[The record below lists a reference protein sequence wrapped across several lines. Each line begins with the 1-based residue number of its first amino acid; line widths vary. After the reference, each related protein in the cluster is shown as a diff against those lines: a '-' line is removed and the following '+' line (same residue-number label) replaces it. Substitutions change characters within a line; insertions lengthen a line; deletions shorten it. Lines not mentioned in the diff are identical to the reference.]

1 MQEGKPGMIKTR
13 YKQFSSINITNLVDV
28 TLVLLVIFMLTSPVM
43 QRSTDVSPPSSDE
56 GRILSNLDPS
66 ESLVVEID
74 AYGNLSVS
82 GEAVLMEDLSALA
95 EAAYTSGRSEA
106 FVRADRDVRYEAV
119 ANALTKLGSG
129 GYLSIGLIQE
139 STGNNSEIH

>member
-1 MQEGKPGMIKTR
+1 MQKGKPEMIKTR
-13 YKQFSSINITNLVDV
+13 YRQFSAINVTNLVDV

-43 QRSTDVSPPSSDE
+43 QRSADVLPPSSDE

-66 ESLVVEID
+66 ESLVIEID

-82 GEAVLMEDLSALA
+82 GETVLMEDLRLLA
-95 EAAYTSGRSEA
+95 EAAYSSGRSEA
-106 FVRADRDVRYEAV
+106 FVRADRDVRYEVV

-129 GYLSIGLIQE
+129 GYLSVGLIQE
-139 STGNNSEIH
+139 SMGNSNEIH

>member
-1 MQEGKPGMIKTR
+1 
-13 YKQFSSINITNLVDV
+13 
-28 TLVLLVIFMLTSPVM
+28 MLTSPVM
-43 QRSTDVSPPSSDE
+43 QRSADVSPPSSEE

-95 EAAYTSGRSEA
+95 EGAYATGRSEA
-106 FVRADRDVRYEAV
+106 FVRADRDVRYEVV

-129 GYLSIGLIQE
+129 GYLNIGLIQE

>member
-1 MQEGKPGMIKTR
+1 MIKTR
-13 YKQFSSINITNLVDV
+13 YRQFSSINVTNLVDV

-43 QRSTDVSPPSSDE
+43 QRSADVSPPSSNE
-56 GRILSNLDPS
+56 GRIVNNLDPS

-82 GEAVLMEDLSALA
+82 GETVLMDNLRALA
-95 EAAYTSGRSEA
+95 EAAYSSGRSEA
-106 FVRADRDVRYEAV
+106 FVRADRDVRYEVV

-129 GYLSIGLIQE
+129 GYLNVGLIQE
-139 STGNNSEIH
+139 SAGNSSEIH

>member
-1 MQEGKPGMIKTR
+1 MIKTR
-13 YKQFSSINITNLVDV
+13 YKQFSAINVTNLVDV

-43 QRSTDVSPPSSDE
+43 QRSADVLPPSSNE

-82 GEAVLMEDLSALA
+82 GETILMENLGVLA
-95 EAAYTSGRSEA
+95 EAAYSSGRSEA
-106 FVRADRDVRYEAV
+106 FVRADRDVRYEVV
-119 ANALTKLGSG
+119 ANALTKLGCG

-139 STGNNSEIH
+139 STGNSSEIH